1 MEKVNQVRR
10 ASVTALRA
18 CAVAA
23 AMIAASIAMP
33 ASAESTTPPVAKKTA
48 APPTAR
54 STTTVRSTK
63 EAKLP
68 VQPAKPYL
76 SPYTQAAMAQHS
88 RAAHLS
94 TGSAPTAM
102 QAAGKP
108 SRAHAPA
115 KR

>member
-1 MEKVNQVRR
+1 MQKSNRNQR
-10 ASVTALRA
+10 ASLMVLRA
-18 CAVAA
+18 CAVGAA
-23 AMIAASIAMP
+23 VIAASVVAMP
-33 ASAESTTPPVAKKTA
+33 ASAETATAPVAKKA
-48 APPTAR
+48 ATLSA
-54 STTTVRSTK
+54 VRSAK

-68 VQPAKPYL
+68 VQAAKSYV
-76 SPYTQAAMAQHS
+76 SPYTRAAVAQHA
-88 RAAHLS
+88 RAAHIS

>member
-1 MEKVNQVRR
+1 MENVNQVRC
-10 ASVTALRA
+10 ASLTALRA

-23 AMIAASIAMP
+23 AMIAASAIAMP
-33 ASAESTTPPVAKKTA
+33 ASAESGPAPVAKKTA
-48 APPTAR
+48 AVP
-54 STTTVRSTK
+54 TVRSTK

-68 VQPAKPYL
+68 VQPAKPYV
-76 SPYTQAAMAQHS
+76 SPYTRAAMAQHS

-108 SRAHAPA
+108 SRTHAPA

>member
-1 MEKVNQVRR
+1 MEKVNQVNQVRC
-10 ASVTALRA
+10 AGLTALRA

-23 AMIAASIAMP
+23 AMIASSAAMP
-33 ASAESTTPPVAKKTA
+33 ASAESTAPPVAKKTA
-48 APPTAR
+48 ALP
-54 STTTVRSTK
+54 TVRSTK
-63 EAKLP
+63 DAKLP
-68 VQPAKPYL
+68 VQPAKPYV
-76 SPYTQAAMAQHS
+76 SPYTRAAMAQHS
-88 RAAHLS
+88 RAAHPS